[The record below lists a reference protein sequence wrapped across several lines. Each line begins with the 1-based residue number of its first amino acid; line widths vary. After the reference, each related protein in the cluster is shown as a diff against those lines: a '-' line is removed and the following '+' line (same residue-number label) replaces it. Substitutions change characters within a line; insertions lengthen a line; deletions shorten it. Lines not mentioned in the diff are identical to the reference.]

1 MAKKRT
7 RKSEAPS
14 PIQNA
19 DRNYRQLA
27 SILTKIVSIGLIVAA
42 PLVPEGSPESF
53 QNWPMLLLWLLV
65 GVGVFADFLLHP
77 KKRLQWSL
85 VDACYYGVC
94 LWAIAS
100 GIASLLLET
109 GHARPTINAIWQ
121 WVGFAV
127 GFFALRSLMETAQ
140 FRRAAILGA
149 LGIAIGCSC
158 AGLYQKHSVFPAIR
172 TDYQKLDEESKQ
184 NALRQGGI
192 SNVEV
197 GSVERTMWENRLFS
211 TETTSTFVLANS
223 LAAFLTPCCILALG
237 FFIHA
242 IQSKSKSGLM
252 IVFAAAISILLLYS
266 LWITKSRSG
275 LLAVGM
281 GTIGLVSLN
290 WKNSA
295 GQFPWKWAVAGAV
308 LLGVSA
314 SSIWLSGA
322 IKTEAMKEAS
332 KSLLYRIEYW
342 QASTEMIKDHWLLG
356 CGPGNFQQYYSS
368 YQLPQSSET
377 VSDPHNFVVEIWS
390 NAGTPAV
397 IFLIAGCILWMVNSC
412 RCCTGEPLREA
423 VESERIQN
431 MALNKKGPIDIDNGQ
446 PDDLNGTTF
455 NAILV
460 CGTVLGWAIGC
471 FQAITSG
478 MDYDL
483 IFVAGAACLVF
494 FGSLYFLNQSQFETC
509 IFSSHSVSEPVA
521 LIAFTIGLCASGG
534 ISFPSVAILGI
545 VLLAATLSHFNSYQW
560 PTQRWFNIA
569 GIAICVIGIFLFR
582 FSVVDPIQ
590 SANRHQRVAEQAI
603 NKGQVELAF
612 SEMEKAIAADPAD
625 GNFLFFKTQLL
636 FRKFEQQPTPK
647 NLATLIESTEK
658 AVKARPHN
666 SKVALES
673 GKLFLSLSKRVAT
686 MEQKDGTNG
695 EMLKRVNAA
704 MIEQF
709 HTAHDRRPNDAQH
722 VAYLAYAFDVCEDP
736 KNAKKWAEAALDLNA
751 VNPHKDRDLG
761 RFPFRYSNS
770 NSDDSVEQELQRIR
784 SK

>member
-1 MAKKRT
+1 
-7 RKSEAPS
+7 
-14 PIQNA
+14 
-19 DRNYRQLA
+19 
-27 SILTKIVSIGLIVAA
+27 
-42 PLVPEGSPESF
+42 
-53 QNWPMLLLWLLV
+53 
-65 GVGVFADFLLHP
+65 
-77 KKRLQWSL
+77 
-85 VDACYYGVC
+85 
-94 LWAIAS
+94 
-100 GIASLLLET
+100 
-109 GHARPTINAIWQ
+109 
-121 WVGFAV
+121 
-127 GFFALRSLMETAQ
+127 
-140 FRRAAILGA
+140 
-149 LGIAIGCSC
+149 
-158 AGLYQKHSVFPAIR
+158 
-172 TDYQKLDEESKQ
+172 
-184 NALRQGGI
+184 
-192 SNVEV
+192 
-197 GSVERTMWENRLFS
+197 
-211 TETTSTFVLANS
+211 
-223 LAAFLTPCCILALG
+223 
-237 FFIHA
+237 
-242 IQSKSKSGLM
+242 
-252 IVFAAAISILLLYS
+252 
-266 LWITKSRSG
+266 
-275 LLAVGM
+275 
-281 GTIGLVSLN
+281 
-290 WKNSA
+290 
-295 GQFPWKWAVAGAV
+295 
-308 LLGVSA
+308 
-314 SSIWLSGA
+314 
-322 IKTEAMKEAS
+322 
-332 KSLLYRIEYW
+332 
-342 QASTEMIKDHWLLG
+342 
-356 CGPGNFQQYYSS
+356 
-368 YQLPQSSET
+368 
-377 VSDPHNFVVEIWS
+377 
-390 NAGTPAV
+390 
-397 IFLIAGCILWMVNSC
+397 MVNSC

-483 IFVAGAACLVF
+483 IFCRRCGMPSFFLAACT
-494 FGSLYFLNQSQFETC
+494 FLNQSQFETC

-569 GIAICVIGIFLFR
+569 GIAILRHWNFFYSAFQSLTQFRAPIGTNVF
-582 FSVVDPIQ
+582 
-590 SANRHQRVAEQAI
+590 AEQAI